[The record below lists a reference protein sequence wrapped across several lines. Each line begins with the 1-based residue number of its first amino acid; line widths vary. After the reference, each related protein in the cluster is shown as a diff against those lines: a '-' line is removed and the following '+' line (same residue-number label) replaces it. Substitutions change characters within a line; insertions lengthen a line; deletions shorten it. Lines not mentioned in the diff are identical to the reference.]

1 MDYKSST
8 LLNAIRNTASVD
20 YQNRVPEAT
29 ETNLAQVGTAIM
41 DYDYTRNEF
50 TNLLFNKIG
59 LTIIK
64 NKMFENPLKEFK
76 KGFLTNGQDIEE
88 VFVELI
94 KAQDYDPTVAESELF
109 KQVIPD
115 VRAIFHRINR
125 EDLYKVT
132 IRLIDLMKAFTSESS
147 MGSLVDKIINT
158 LYNSDSYDEFLIMKN
173 AIQIYGTEGKF
184 IPIVVNDVTD
194 EATAKMAMVKIKEVS
209 NNLTFLNT
217 DYNYAGVHNTTLK
230 DNQIVLIN
238 TRFDALVDVEVLASA
253 FNMEK
258 TNFIGR
264 RKLVDDF
271 GGLSN
276 VLCAIVD
283 SEWFMMYDRLIQSEQ
298 VYNPQGLYY
307 NHFLHHHG
315 VYSTSVFENAVLFVT
330 VQPDIDS
337 ISVYPATATL
347 AKGAVLQLAVE
358 ATMTAGIPVAKCVY
372 TTSDAT
378 KAVVNSMGTVVIPKT
393 ATAGEVTITATS
405 IIDATETDTC
415 VITVA

>member
-8 LLNAIRNTASVD
+8 LLNAIRNTASLD

-29 ETNLAQVGTAIM
+29 ETNLAEVGTAIL

-50 TNLLFNKIG
+50 TSLLFNKIG

-88 VFVELI
+88 IFIELI
-94 KAQDYDPTVAESELF
+94 KAQAYDPDTAETELF
-109 KQVIPD
+109 KQVVPD

-125 EDLYKVT
+125 EDFYKAT
-132 IRLIDLMKAFTSESS
+132 IRLTDLMKAFTSESS
-147 MGSLVDKIINT
+147 VGSLVDGIISK
-158 LYNSDSYDEFLIMKN
+158 LYTSDSYDEFLIMKN

-184 IPIVVNDVTD
+184 IPVVVNDVTD
-194 EATAKMAMVKIKEVS
+194 EATAKLAMVKIKEIS
-209 NNLTFLNT
+209 NNLTFLNN
-217 DYNYAGVHNTTLK
+217 DYNYAGVHNSTLK
-230 DNQIVLIN
+230 ANQIVLIN

-258 TNFIGR
+258 TDFIGR
-264 RKLVDDF
+264 RVLVDDF

-283 SEWFMMYDRLIQSEQ
+283 SDWFMMYDRLINSDQ
-298 VYNPQGLYY
+298 VYNQQGLYY

-315 VYSTSVFENAVLFVT
+315 IYSTSVFENAVLFVT
-330 VQPDIDS
+330 VQPVIDE
-337 ISVYPATATL
+337 ITVTPATATL

-358 ATMTAGIPVAKCVY
+358 PTMTSGLPVAKCVY

-378 KAVVNSMGTVVIPKT
+378 RAVVNSMGTIVIPKT
-393 ATAGEVTITATS
+393 ATNGAVTVTATS
-405 IIDATETDTC
+405 ILDGAVTDTC